1 LAAQPP
7 RASNQTAQGEGEGR
21 GRTTNHPSLSLQCA
35 DSLCRQ
41 SQNVSFS
48 CHFDAHGI
56 PHLDRTSISGS
67 GILFTDECRA
77 AVLPTIVRD
86 AFAGTWLCK
95 FPTTTMENE
104 EQDKNDND
112 FLAFSVISPSCE
124 WDMINFV
131 LPENVWS
138 LSSDVITS
146 NTTTSSS
153 NGTTGRVVSPD
164 DAVAALLLA
173 GLTPT
178 KGQSVPL
185 MRDSMTNK
193 KKNHRETFAP
203 RHLLCYDDL
212 DADRRAV
219 VDQALPVYDWLLRYY
234 PPLLAWV
241 VYPLI
246 AFFAALSP
254 LVITA
259 LFRALVLYPLCS
271 WWAVRSSVT
280 FGSMVRALLLLE
292 IILCPP
298 GWLWI
303 GYLTVLAPLTTV
315 VDPLSPTGGNRTT
328 TTTTTAGLNWLV
340 LFVTTTSLAASSYQ
354 ESYALLHSLLGNV
367 SFILDGILWLTP
379 GDGWSK
385 MFGLVSIYQHVFLTA
400 PTRPPP
406 SPIQQPLQQD
416 GIKMD

>member
-1 LAAQPP
+1 
-7 RASNQTAQGEGEGR
+7 
-21 GRTTNHPSLSLQCA
+21 
-35 DSLCRQ
+35 
-41 SQNVSFS
+41 
-48 CHFDAHGI
+48 
-56 PHLDRTSISGS
+56 
-67 GILFTDECRA
+67 
-77 AVLPTIVRD
+77 
-86 AFAGTWLCK
+86 
-95 FPTTTMENE
+95 MENE

-112 FLAFSVISPSCE
+112 NFLAFSVISPSCE

-131 LPENVWS
+131 FPENVWS
-138 LSSDVITS
+138 LSSDVITT

-185 MRDSMTNK
+185 MRDSFTNNK

-212 DADRRAV
+212 DAERRAV
-219 VDQALPVYDWLLRYY
+219 VDQILPVYDWLLRYY

-246 AFFAALSP
+246 AFFAAWGP
-254 LVITA
+254 LVISA

-271 WWAVRSSVT
+271 WWVVRSSVT

-328 TTTTTAGLNWLV
+328 TTTTAGLNWLV
-340 LFVTTTSLAASSYQ
+340 LFVATTSLAASSYQ
-354 ESYALLHSLLGNV
+354 ETYALLHSLLGNV

-385 MFGLVSIYQHVFLTA
+385 MFGVVSIYQHVFLTA
-400 PTRPPP
+400 PARPPP
-406 SPIQQPLQQD
+406 PPTQPLQQQQD